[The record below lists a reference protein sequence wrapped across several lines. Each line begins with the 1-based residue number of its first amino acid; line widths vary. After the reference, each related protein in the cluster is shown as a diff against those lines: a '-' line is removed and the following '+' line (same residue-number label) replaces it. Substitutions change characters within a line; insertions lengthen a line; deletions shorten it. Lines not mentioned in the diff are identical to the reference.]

1 MANQGDGA
9 SGGRNAV
16 RKRKCRALILVPTR
30 ELALQVEQV
39 AKSLLSKLPLTA
51 VAITGGNLGRY
62 QLSQQLQ
69 STKPHLI
76 VATPGRLLDVLS
88 AQQKSKQ
95 EWLLPNITFLVL
107 DEADKMIQM
116 GFANQVTQILQNL
129 RPDRQSLLVSAT
141 FDSRLQRRCEEWMHQ
156 PSRISVGKT
165 GQSSKNVLQH
175 VICLPTAAAKLE
187 FLKQSLPTFVEVGR
201 TLVFCATR
209 QGVESLANELRMVLS
224 VETLHGDKHPSDR
237 KAALKAFTKGD
248 IKILVATGTSL
259 LLDQ

>member
-175 VICLPTAAAKLE
+175 AICLPTAAAKLE